1 MPHQNI
7 PESWV
12 DWVFSGIAAMVI
24 GLLAWIA
31 RVLFGRFELLEQ
43 RVQTLERAAAVVALV
58 SDERHRT
65 TIERLDRIDAVT
77 DRIDD
82 KLDRLIERAR

>member
-7 PESWV
+7 PETWV
-12 DWVFSGIAAMVI
+12 DWVLSGITATVI

-43 RVQTLERAAAVVALV
+43 RVQTLERAAAVGALV
-58 SDERHRT
+58 ADERHRT
-65 TIERLDRIDAVT
+65 NLERLDRIDAVT
-77 DRIDD
+77 DRIDA
-82 KLDRLIERAR
+82 KLDRLIERG